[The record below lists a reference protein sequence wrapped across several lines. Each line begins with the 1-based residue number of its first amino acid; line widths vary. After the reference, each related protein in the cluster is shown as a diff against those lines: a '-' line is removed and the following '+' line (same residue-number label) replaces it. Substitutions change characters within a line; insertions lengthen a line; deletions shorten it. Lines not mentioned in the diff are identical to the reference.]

1 MNYRIF
7 SPEMQNPIPEKVQR
21 IVRTALNSVNPRQLI
36 LENLH
41 QNGQSLSI
49 ADTLDIGLSG
59 LKRIFVIGAGKAV
72 VGMAE
77 GLYEV
82 LGDRISGGRII
93 TKHLLLGQPQ
103 VGEIEIL
110 VGNHPVPGPQSVA
123 SAQAVADFTR
133 QLTREDLV
141 LCLITGGGSA
151 LMTLPVDEISLAEM
165 QATTDLLLSC
175 GVTINE
181 MNILRKHLEVLK
193 GGGLVRLLYPARVIT
208 LILSDVI
215 GNPPDI
221 IASGPTTA
229 DPSTFAESWDVL
241 ERHAITEQIP
251 FNVRQYILE
260 GMQGKKPETVKPG
273 SQWLD
278 RADTLILGD
287 NSYACQAALREA
299 ERAGFRTRLL
309 TNSLHGEAS
318 QIGTQ
323 LAAMLHEAA
332 TTEQPLERPFCMLA
346 GGETTVHLHGNGRGG
361 RNQEMA
367 LAGVKI
373 LDGLENVAMIAL
385 ATDGEDGPTDAAGA
399 VVTGETYQS
408 GLAKGMDPD
417 DYLSRNDSWSYFK
430 QIGSG
435 LTPGPTG
442 TNVND
447 ICFLFAW

>member
-21 IVRTALNSVNPRQLI
+21 IVQTALNSVNPRQLI
-36 LENLH
+36 LGNLH
-41 QNGQSLSI
+41 KNDQCLSI
-49 ADTLDIGLSG
+49 AGALDIDLSG
-59 LKRIFVIGAGKAV
+59 FKRIFVTGAGKAV

-77 GLYEV
+77 GLCEV

-93 TKHLLLGQPQ
+93 TKHLPVGVRD

-110 VGNHPVPGPQSVA
+110 VGNHPVPGPQSVD
-123 SAQAVADFTR
+123 SAQANADFAK
-133 QLTREDLV
+133 QVTREDLV
-141 LCLITGGGSA
+141 FCLITGGGSA

-165 QATTDLLLSC
+165 QTTTDLLLSC
-175 GVTINE
+175 GATINE

-193 GGGLVRLLYPARVIT
+193 GGGLARLLYPARVIT

-229 DPSTFAESWDVL
+229 DPSTFADAWDVL
-241 ERHAITEQIP
+241 ERHAITQKIP
-251 FNVRQYILE
+251 SSVRQYLLE
-260 GMQGKKPETVKPG
+260 GMQAKKPETVKPG

-278 RADTLILGD
+278 RAVTLILGD
-287 NSYACQAALREA
+287 NYYACQTALHEA
-299 ERAGFRTRLL
+299 ERAGYRTRLL
-309 TNSLHGEAS
+309 TNSLQGEAS
-318 QIGTQ
+318 QIGAQ
-323 LAAMLHEAA
+323 LAAMLREAA
-332 TTEQPLERPFCMLA
+332 TTGHPLERPFCMLA

-408 GLAKGMDPD
+408 GLAKGLDPD
-417 DYLSRNDSWSYFK
+417 EYLARNDSWSYFK
-430 QIGSG
+430 QVGSG